1 MSNLRLINDTTVSST
16 VSSSSITD
24 VFTSDFDIYKVVA
37 ENIVTSTE
45 AFLSLRFINSSG
57 TIIST
62 NDYDFADIFLK
73 ANTSFTA
80 RQFYTNQD
88 DIFDFNLSKGDV
100 SGGAGNTIAYIFN
113 PTNASSYTFLTWQ
126 ASSVYDDSGTFG
138 FGQKGIAVLK
148 QTNSITGL
156 HFVSSTGTH
165 TADFKVYGLRVD
177 S

>member
-1 MSNLRLINDTTVSST
+1 MSNLRLINETTVSST
-16 VSSSSITD
+16 VSSSSITN
-24 VFTSDFDIYKVVA
+24 VFTSDFAIYKVVA

-45 AFLSLRFINSSG
+45 AFLELRFINSSG
-57 TIIST
+57 SVITAS
-62 NDYDFADIFLK
+62 DYDYADLFLK
-73 ANTSFTA
+73 ANTSFTE
-80 RQFYTNQD
+80 RKYTNQD
-88 DIFDFNLSKGDV
+88 SVLDFNLSKGDV

-113 PTNASSYTFLTWQ
+113 PTNTSSYTFVIFQ
-126 ASSVYDDSGTFG
+126 AQNVYDDSGTFG

>member
-1 MSNLRLINDTTVSST
+1 MSNLRLINETTVSST

-45 AFLSLRFINSSG
+45 AFLELRFINSSG
-57 TIIST
+57 SVISAS
-62 NDYDFADIFLK
+62 DYDFADLFLK
-73 ANTSFTA
+73 ANTSFVE
-80 RQFYTNQD
+80 RKYTNQD
-88 DIFDFNLSKGDV
+88 SVLDFNLSKGDV

-113 PTNASSYTFLTWQ
+113 PTNTSSYTFVIFQ
-126 ASSVYDDSGTFG
+126 AQNVYDDSGTFG
-138 FGQKGIAVLK
+138 FGQKGIAVLT

>member
-37 ENIVTSTE
+37 ENIVTSAE
-45 AFLSLRFINSSG
+45 AFLELRFINSSG
-57 TIIST
+57 SVISAS
-62 NDYDFADIFLK
+62 DYDFADLFLK
-73 ANTSFTA
+73 ANTSFVE
-80 RQFYTNQD
+80 RKYTNQD
-88 DIFDFNLSKGDV
+88 SVLDFNLSIGSV

-113 PTNASSYTFLTWQ
+113 PTNTSSYTFVIFQ
-126 ASSVYDDSGTFG
+126 AQNVYDDSGTFG
-138 FGQKGIAVLK
+138 FGQKGIAVLT

-156 HFVSSTGTH
+156 HFVSSSGTH